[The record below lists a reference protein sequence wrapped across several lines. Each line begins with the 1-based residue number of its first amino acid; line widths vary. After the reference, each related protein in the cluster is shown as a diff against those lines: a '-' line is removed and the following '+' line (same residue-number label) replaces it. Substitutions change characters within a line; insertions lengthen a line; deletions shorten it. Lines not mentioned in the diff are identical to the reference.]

1 MPLLSGA
8 LGALKDSAV
17 SVMSLIVTMAA
28 SDFQGPDFQDSSKF
42 FSSRISPLPPSG
54 LPELAPALRWI
65 WGRRYI
71 WNNINEKLVGLH
83 HGTSTL
89 GFSSF
94 DLDLISCE
102 FTFDICATVFC
113 DISDRLNCGVEAP
126 PLSGSKY

>member
-54 LPELAPALRWI
+54 LPELAPALRW
-65 WGRRYI
+65 
-71 WNNINEKLVGLH
+71 
-83 HGTSTL
+83 
-89 GFSSF
+89 
-94 DLDLISCE
+94 
-102 FTFDICATVFC
+102 TFDICATVFC
-113 DISDRLNCGVEAP
+113 DISDRLNCGVEAL